1 MRHGGHDGASRSSR
15 LCGRDAAESCSLWSL
30 VSQALGQSHNGSSPS
45 TGHFGSC
52 SCKCQFV
59 TCHQI
64 ALKQHCFQLLFKN
77 YFSNSPQAESPG
89 GAEFLRGGVL
99 LQQLTW
105 QCSGMTLPH
114 LLAKVND
121 WSSTDQCLV
130 QCCHTKKQSQGT
142 AAPHLCTWC
151 CVPG

>member
-1 MRHGGHDGASRSSR
+1 MRYGGHDGASRSSR
-15 LCGRDAAESCSLWSL
+15 LCGRDAAESCSLRSL
-30 VSQALGQSHNGSSPS
+30 VSQALGQSHNCSSPS
-45 TGHFGSC
+45 AGHFGSC

-77 YFSNSPQAESPG
+77 YFSNSHKQSPQVVLSFWEV
-89 GAEFLRGGVL
+89 VL

-105 QCSGMTLPH
+105 QCGMTLPH

>member
-1 MRHGGHDGASRSSR
+1 MRYGGHDGASRSSR

-64 ALKQHCFQLLFKN
+64 ALKKHCFQLLFKN
-77 YFSNSPQAESPG
+77 YLSNSHKQSLQVVLSFWEV
-89 GAEFLRGGVL
+89 VL

-105 QCSGMTLPH
+105 QCSRMTLPH
-114 LLAKVND
+114 LLAKVNA

-151 CVPG
+151 CAPG